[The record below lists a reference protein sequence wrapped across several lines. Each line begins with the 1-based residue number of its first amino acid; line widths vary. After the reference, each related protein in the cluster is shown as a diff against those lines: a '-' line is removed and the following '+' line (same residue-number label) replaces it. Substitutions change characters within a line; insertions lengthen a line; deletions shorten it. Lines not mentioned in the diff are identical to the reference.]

1 MPQYEYIPNGY
12 ILESINGE
20 SACKSAIRLRS
31 TGLGQE
37 PSFRFTFE
45 AVRPGLFRTTFSS
58 DSHPLPPHPS
68 TPRPSQDL
76 KGIEP
81 VMTRS
86 KSGSEV
92 CINLDDINAT
102 VSWTQT
108 PVVTLQW
115 AVEPPIHQDL
125 PFRSYAVDGSG
136 IAHYTTFQKDTLH
149 VGLGER
155 AAPMNLSG
163 RQFVLSATDC
173 FGYDVY
179 RTDPMYKH
187 IPLLIN
193 ATPNGCVAM
202 FSTSHSRGHY
212 SIGAEMDG
220 LWGRYK
226 VYRQDHG
233 GLEQYLILGRTLKD
247 VVRTYADLVGYPKL
261 VPKWA
266 FGYIAGGMKYSMLDE
281 PRASEALIDFAEKL
295 KEHDIPC
302 SGFQLSSGYTVAET
316 EPKTRNVFTWNKHRF
331 PNPEGFIREYR
342 RRGIRLVANVK
353 PYLLENHPAYEK
365 LKDAGALFRDP
376 RTNRS
381 AVTRLWSAGG
391 GESGEGGHIDFTSA
405 AGFQWWYDGIKALK
419 KAGIDCIWNDNN
431 EYTIPDDNW
440 LCALNG
446 DAVASAH
453 ESKFSETSTIGLWG
467 RALQTELMAKSSHDA
482 LVDLE
487 PARRPFVLTRSA
499 TAGTMRYAASSWS
512 GDNVTSWEGMKGA
525 NALSLNAGMSLLQV
539 YGHDIGGF
547 EGPQP
552 SPELLVRWVQ
562 LGIHSPRFAINCYK
576 TSPEDNSVG
585 DVIEP
590 WMYPEVTPIIRAAI
604 KRRYE
609 LMPYI
614 YSLALES
621 HLTASPAQRWI
632 GWGCE
637 GDPNVWTAELL
648 RGEEQYWLGDSL
660 LIGGVYEPG
669 VSEARFY
676 LPKTSCPSGHAT
688 AGSEGFINLN
698 EPYQYFK
705 AGQWVSVKSNW
716 RDSIPIFARVGGA
729 VPIGRDVQTVS
740 VGESRDISPDL
751 PEDDYRGVEIFPP
764 EGSSYGK
771 TYRNTWYEDDG
782 IGAKLVVATFILSYS
797 CTQET
802 IFVGLETKLGGY
814 SPKWQD
820 LSIILPNGEKR
831 VVMGNNKHSLRQLE
845 DNCGRLTFA
854 LESFQ

>member
-1 MPQYEYIPNGY
+1 MPQREYIPTGY
-12 ILESINGE
+12 SVESINGE
-20 SACKSAIRLRS
+20 SRGKSAIHLRS
-31 TGLGQE
+31 TALGQE
-37 PSFRFTFE
+37 PPFAFTFE
-45 AVRPGLFRTTFSS
+45 AIRPNLFRTTFSS

-68 TPRPSQDL
+68 ALAPSVDL
-76 KGIEP
+76 NGIVP
-81 VMTRS
+81 LVTRA

-92 CINLDDINAT
+92 CINLDDIS
-102 VSWTQT
+102 VIVDWTQT

-115 AVEPPIHQDL
+115 GKEQPIHQDL

-136 IAHYTTFQKDTLH
+136 IAHYTTYQKDTLH
-149 VGLGER
+149 VGLGEK

-173 FGYDVY
+173 FGYDVHK
-179 RTDPMYKH
+179 TDPMYKH

-202 FSTSHSRGHY
+202 FSTSHSRGSY
-212 SIGAEMDG
+212 SVGAEMDG

-226 VYRQDHG
+226 VYRQDYG

-247 VVRTYADLVGYPKL
+247 VVKSYADLVGYPRL
-261 VPKWA
+261 VPRWA

-281 PRASEALIDFAEKL
+281 PRASEALMDFAKKL
-295 KEHDIPC
+295 EEYDVPC

-331 PNPEGFIREYR
+331 ADPEGFIREYQ
-342 RRGIRLVANVK
+342 RRGIRLIANVK
-353 PYLLENHPAYEK
+353 PYVLGNHPEYEK
-365 LKDAGALFRDP
+365 LKDADALFRDP
-376 RTNRS
+376 RTNGS

-405 AGFQWWYDGIKALK
+405 TGFQWWYDGVKGLRRS
-419 KAGIDCIWNDNN
+419 GIDCIWNDNN
-431 EYTIPDDNW
+431 EYTIPDDSW
-440 LCALNG
+440 LCALDG
-446 DAVASAH
+446 LGMGPAH
-453 ESKFSETSTIGLWG
+453 DSKPANTSSIGLWG

-482 LVDLE
+482 LVDFE
-487 PARRPFVLTRSA
+487 PDRRPFILTRSA

-562 LGIHSPRFAINCYK
+562 LGIYSPRFAINCYK

-590 WMYPEVTPIIRAAI
+590 WMYPEVTPIIRTAI

-621 HLTASPAQRWI
+621 HLTASPAQRWV

-637 GDPNVWTAELL
+637 DDQNVWTAELL
-648 RGEEQYWLGDSL
+648 RGEGQYWLGDSL

-669 VSEARFY
+669 ASDARLY
-676 LPKTSCPSGHAT
+676 LPKVSCHTEHGGTGSG
-688 AGSEGFINLN
+688 GFINLN
-698 EPYQYFK
+698 EPYQYLE
-705 AGQWVSVKSNW
+705 AGQWVQVKSTWQN
-716 RDSIPIFARVGGA
+716 SIPVFAKIGGA
-729 VPIGRDVQTVS
+729 VPLGRDLQTVS
-740 VGESRDISPDL
+740 VGEKRGLSPNL
-751 PEDDYRGVEIFPP
+751 PEDDFRCVEIYPP
-764 EGSSYGK
+764 EGSSHGK

-782 IGAKLVVATFILSYS
+782 IGAKSIMASFTLSYS
-797 CTQET
+797 CTEET
-802 IFVGLETKLGGY
+802 VLVGLETKLNGY
-814 SPKWQD
+814 ERKWQE
-820 LSIILPNGEKR
+820 LSIIVPRGEKR
-831 VVMGNNKHSLRQLE
+831 PVMGKNKQGMRQSE
-845 DNCGRLTFA
+845 NEGGRLTFI
-854 LESFQ
+854 LEDVQ